1 MLQDDD
7 NCEVVPGTE
16 FVVSRTAHRNNS
28 SVYYIGS
35 RKSSFGEVTDLLK
48 GKGIDLDNNRF
59 LILQARAQWD
69 LREPFHCHRDSLSC
83 FHKPT
88 SPRREA
94 TSLQD
99 LWMLPIALPC
109 LSD

>member
-1 MLQDDD
+1 MQDDD

-28 SVYYIGS
+28 SVYYIGA

-59 LILQARAQWD
+59 LILQARARPACTILRHPRVRRPSFRD
-69 LREPFHCHRDSLSC
+69 L
-83 FHKPT
+83 
-88 SPRREA
+88 
-94 TSLQD
+94 
-99 LWMLPIALPC
+99 
-109 LSD
+109 